1 LGAHVLHLDNFAMG
15 NNLEKKM
22 KKFVLAAAFAGAAST
37 AFAGN
42 VSEPIMEMAPVVVM
56 EETAGSSSSAGL
68 IIPLILVVL
77 IAAALAD

>member
-1 LGAHVLHLDNFAMG
+1 MPIAYTSLILPWAITWRN
-15 NNLEKKM
+15 KM
-22 KKFVLAAAFAGAAST
+22 KKFALAAAFAGAAST

-56 EETAGSSSSAGL
+56 EETAVSSSSAGL

>member
-1 LGAHVLHLDNFAMG
+1 MSYTSIILLWAITWR
-15 NNLEKKM
+15 KKM